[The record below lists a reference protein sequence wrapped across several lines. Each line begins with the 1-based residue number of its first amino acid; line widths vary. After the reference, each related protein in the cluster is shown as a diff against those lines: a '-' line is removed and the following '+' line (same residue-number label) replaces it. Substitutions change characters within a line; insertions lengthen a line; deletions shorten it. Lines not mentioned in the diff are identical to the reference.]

1 MGRFSGHL
9 TKRQRR
15 ATRWSGALIVV
26 LLMVG
31 VLMAGMTYQADTLDE
46 RVSMRLG
53 PGDSNHDIIQEMESG
68 EYATFILT
76 NLDEEE
82 PVHVVIIEL
91 EQAAK
96 SMGEGDILWEKL
108 KDQATTVSPGETR
121 SFLIEDQE
129 LWHLAIVHL
138 NDSAQGIVEV
148 HITVE
153 YSLEDMVTNSLIMS
167 MPSLWMTGWVLHRL
181 ARLKWDGRS
190 WIDSTPS
197 HAWVSMGESE

>member
-1 MGRFSGHL
+1 
-9 TKRQRR
+9 
-15 ATRWSGALIVV
+15 
-26 LLMVG
+26 
-31 VLMAGMTYQADTLDE
+31 MASMTYQAETLDD

-53 PGDSNHDIIQEMESG
+53 PGDSNHDIIQEMEEG

-96 SMGEGDILWEKL
+96 SMGEGDIQWEKL
-108 KDQATTVSPGETR
+108 EGQATTVSPGETH
-121 SFLIEDQE
+121 SFLIEDPGV
-129 LWHLAIVHL
+129 WHLAIVHL

-153 YSLEDMVTNSLIMS
+153 YSLEDMVTTSLIMS